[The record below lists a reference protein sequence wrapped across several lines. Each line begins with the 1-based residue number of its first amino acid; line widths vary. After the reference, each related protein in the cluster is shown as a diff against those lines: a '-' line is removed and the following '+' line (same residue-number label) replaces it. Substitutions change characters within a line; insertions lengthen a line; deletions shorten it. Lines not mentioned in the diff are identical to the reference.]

1 MNSNYNL
8 LIQKIDEF
16 IRKYYKNLLVKGA
29 LYSAAIVGFG
39 FLLVNF
45 LEYFSWF
52 GTTIRTILFY
62 TFTALLVGIII
73 RFIAIPLFKLLK
85 IGRVI
90 SHEQAAVIIG
100 NHFADVKDVLLN
112 TLQLKQLE
120 NESPGNAALIEAG
133 IDQKINQLKPISF
146 SSAVDLKKNRKYLRF
161 ALPPLILIAALFL
174 ISPSTIT
181 GPSERIIHHSRV
193 FEKPAPFIVE
203 VLNKDLQAVQQ
214 SDYTIDVKISGD
226 NIPDKFFI
234 ETGGNS
240 FSMVKENNLSYHYT
254 FRNIRQ
260 NTRFVITADD
270 YNSREY
276 NINVLPRPS
285 MLSFEVSAAYP
296 SYTGR
301 KNETLENTGDL
312 TVPFG
317 TQLNWKFYTR
327 DTKKLLFTLNGKINE
342 IGNINS
348 NSVSF
353 SSRMMSSA
361 AYSVKV
367 INDYFTSTD
376 SLYYQINVI
385 PDLYPSIDMEE
396 SRDSVYENRLYYR
409 GTIKDDYGFS
419 KLNLKYRIK
428 HKDDQT
434 AGPENA
440 VEIAFDRASLQQ
452 QFYYFLD
459 ISTLNVTPGDE
470 ISYYFEVW
478 DNDGV
483 SGAKST
489 KSSVKE
495 FKVPTDEEIAEMN
508 EKKSDEVVD
517 KMESSIQQAKKLQ
530 KLAEDL
536 TKKLV
541 DKKEVGWQEKQQMQ
555 QLLDQQQQLQK
566 QVEELKRQNEIN
578 NFQQEQFMEWDP
590 NLLEK
595 QRQLDELFNTVLPD
609 EIKTLYEEMQKLID
623 KADKDKM
630 NEMLDKMK
638 NDNKSLE
645 KSLDRNLE
653 LFKQLAFEKKLEET
667 IDRLDKLAEE
677 QSELAKQAENN
688 IDENIKQ
695 KQDELNRKFEDLQ
708 RQLDELEKDNKELEE
723 PNDMPDTDK
732 QQEEISDEMQ
742 NSSNSL
748 NQGNKKNASKSQNS
762 ASQKMK
768 SLKQSL
774 LDFQSD
780 MQQQND
786 GEDIESMRKILD
798 NLIRVSFNQ
807 EDLMNRVNAT
817 NTVSPK
823 YVELIQDQ
831 KKLKDNMQMIED
843 SLYSVAKRQPN
854 IQQFVFKEID
864 NINLNI
870 DGAIEALNSRAVA
883 VARSKQQFAM
893 TSINN
898 LALMVA
904 EALKETEKNSS
915 QNSGS
920 CSKPGGSSPKGSKS
934 NKMKS
939 MRDLQE
945 SLNKQLQQLKEQMD
959 KPGGMPQ
966 GGKGGMS
973 EQLARMAAEQEA
985 LRRQMQQMSEEMGND
1000 GSSEGKLMKE
1010 AMQKMDQ
1017 TETDLVNK
1025 RLTIETLRRQQEI
1038 VSRMLESE
1046 KAMMQREQ
1054 DFKRES
1060 NEGADKISNTAKM
1073 YFEKNADK
1081 KSDNELIRTVPPA
1094 FKPFYKRKANEY
1106 FITIQ

>member
-1 MNSNYNL
+1 MNSNYDL
-8 LIQKIDEF
+8 LIRKIDEF

-39 FLLVNF
+39 FLLINF

-52 GTTIRTILFY
+52 GTTVRTLLFY
-62 TFTALLVGIII
+62 SFSALTLAIII
-73 RFIAIPLFKLLK
+73 RFIVFPVFKLKK
-85 IGRVI
+85 IGKII
-90 SHEQAAVIIG
+90 SHEQAAIIIG
-100 NHFADVKDVLLN
+100 NHFGEVKDVLLN
-112 TLQLKQLE
+112 TLQLKRLE
-120 NESPGNAALIEAG
+120 TDNQVNAELIQAG
-133 IDQKINQLKPISF
+133 IDQKINQLNPIPF
-146 SSAVDLKKNRKYLRF
+146 ATAVDLKYNRKYLRY
-161 ALPPLILIAALFL
+161 ALPPLILIASLFL
-174 ISPSTIT
+174 ISPSIIT
-181 GPSERIIHHSRV
+181 DPSARILHHNRV
-193 FEKPAPFIVE
+193 FEKPAPFSVE
-203 VLNKDLQAVQQ
+203 ILNNKLETVQQ
-214 SDYTIDVKISGD
+214 SDFTIDIKISGD
-226 NIPDKFFI
+226 NIPDKFFL

-240 FSMVKENNLSYHYT
+240 FSMVKESNLSYHYT

-260 NTRFVITADD
+260 NTRFIITADN

-276 NINVLPRPS
+276 AINVLPRPS
-285 MLSFEVSAAYP
+285 MLSFEVNALYP
-296 SYTGR
+296 AYTGR

-317 TQLNWKFYTR
+317 TQLNWKFFTR
-327 DTKKLLFTLNGKINE
+327 DTKKLLFTMNGKINE

-353 SSRMMSSA
+353 SARMMSSTS
-361 AYSVKV
+361 YSVRV
-367 INDYFTSTD
+367 VNDYFSAND
-376 SLYYQINVI
+376 SLYYQVNVI

-396 SRDSVYENRLYYR
+396 FHDSVFDNRLYYR

-419 KLNLKYRIK
+419 KVNLKYKIK
-428 HKDDQT
+428 HEGDAD
-434 AGPENA
+434 AGSENA
-440 VEIAFDRASLQQ
+440 VEVAFDRTLLQQ

-459 ISTLNVTPGDE
+459 IMTLNVNPGDQL
-470 ISYYFEVW
+470 SYYFEVW

-489 KSSVKE
+489 KSSVRE
-495 FKVPTDEEIAEMN
+495 FKIPTEEEITEIN
-508 EKKSDEVVD
+508 EKKSDEVAD
-517 KMESSIQQAKKLQ
+517 KMESAIQQAKQLQ
-530 KLAEDL
+530 KQAEDL
-536 TKKLV
+536 SKKLV
-541 DKKEVGWQEKQQMQ
+541 DKKEIGWQEKQQLQ
-555 QLLDQQQQLQK
+555 QLLDQQQLLQK

-578 NFQQEQFMEWDP
+578 NVQQEQFMELDP
-590 NLLEK
+590 NLIEK

-609 EIKTLYEEMQKLID
+609 DIKALYEEMQKLID
-623 KADKDKM
+623 KVDKDKM

-638 NDNKSLE
+638 SDNKTLE

-653 LFKQLAFEKKLEET
+653 LFKQLAFDKKLEET

-677 QSELAKQAENN
+677 QNELAKEAEKN
-688 IDENIKQ
+688 IDEDLKQ
-695 KQDELNRKFEDLQ
+695 KQEDLNKQFEELQ
-708 RQLDELEKDNKELEE
+708 RQLDELEKDNNELEE
-723 PNDMPDTDK
+723 PNDLPDTDK
-732 QQEEISDEMQ
+732 QQQEISDEMQ

-748 NQGNKKNASKSQNS
+748 NQGNKKNASNSQKS

-774 LDFQSD
+774 LDFQNE

-786 GEDIESMRKILD
+786 GEDIESLRKILD
-798 NLIRVSFNQ
+798 NLIKISFDQ
-807 EDLMNRVNAT
+807 EELMTRVNAT

-823 YVELIQDQ
+823 YIELIQDQ
-831 KKLKDNMQMIED
+831 KKLKDNMSLIED

-854 IQQFVFKEID
+854 IQQFVFREIEI
-864 NINLNI
+864 INQNI
-870 DGAIEALNSRAVA
+870 DGAIEALNNRGTA

-893 TSINN
+893 TSMNN

-920 CSKPGGSSPKGSKS
+920 CSKPGGSSPKGSNS
-934 NKMKS
+934 SKMKS

-945 SLNKQLQQLKEQMD
+945 SLNKQMQQLKEQMD
-959 KPGGMPQ
+959 KPGGMPK

-985 LRRQMQQMSEEMGND
+985 LRRQMQQLSEEMGND

-1025 RLTIETLRRQQEI
+1025 RLTLETLKRQQEI
-1038 VSRMLESE
+1038 VTRMLESE

-1060 NEGADKISNTAKM
+1060 NEGLDKSSNTAKA
-1073 YFEKNADK
+1073 FFDKVIDK
-1081 KSDNELIRTVPPA
+1081 KTDNEMIKSVPPA
-1094 FKPFYKRKANEY
+1094 FKPFFKRKTNEY